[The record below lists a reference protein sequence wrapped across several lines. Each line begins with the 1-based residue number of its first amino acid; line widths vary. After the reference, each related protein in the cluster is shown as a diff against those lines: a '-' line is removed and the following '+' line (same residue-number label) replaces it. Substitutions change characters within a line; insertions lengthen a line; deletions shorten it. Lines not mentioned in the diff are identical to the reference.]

1 MFSFGGSSSKSKSE
15 SESKTFVD
23 PNQQPYLDD
32 INQKAQSL
40 NAQGMPVE
48 GVAGINPTLQNSLD
62 TQNQAGQ
69 MQTSAG
75 TGLMNVGSAQMSGT
89 TNALNYANNA
99 MGENTSGQALQT
111 GANFGNQ
118 MADNTNQIQGSQGI
132 GVNHS
137 MAGNMASNASQ
148 ANTVQ
153 NRGFNQSNINN
164 YINNDVMSGQID
176 AMSRDVTRNLREN
189 ELTGNAA
196 AAIGGGNMGSSR
208 KQMLDFGSSQRA
220 ADRIADASSNIRSN
234 AYNNAMNIESNRAS
248 QNANIASGNNQFN
261 AGAQNTLM
269 GQGYSIDS
277 NQLQGNLNRDQQANM
292 SNQNAV
298 NSANQF
304 GTNIGA
310 NQFNQSVQN
319 QQFGA
324 NMAQNIGQ
332 GGVNNMVSGQNM
344 MNTGVNQS
352 QGAGQYQRDYDQQ
365 LLNQDYREDMAPY
378 QSLEFYDQMVGDPT
392 KLSEASSSSS
402 GKSKSLSF
410 GFGS

>member
-1 MFSFGGSSSKSKSE
+1 MFSFGGSSSKSS
-15 SESKTFVD
+15 SSSNSNTFID

-118 MADNTNQIQGSQGI
+118 MADNTNQIQGSQGS

-153 NRGFNQSNINN
+153 NQGFNQSNLNN

-176 AMSRDVTRNLREN
+176 AMSRDVTRNLQEN

-234 AYNNAMNIESNRAS
+234 AYNNAMNIEANRAS

-261 AGAQNTLM
+261 AGSQNTLM

-277 NQLQGNLNRDQQANM
+277 NQLQGNLNRDQQANI

-304 GTNIGA
+304 GTNLGA
-310 NQFNQSVQN
+310 NQYNVGTNNQYN
-319 QQFGA
+319 A
-324 NMAQNIGQ
+324 AQLGNNIGQ
-332 GGVNNMVSGQNM
+332 SGVNNMVSGQNM
-344 MNTGVNQS
+344 MNTGTGQS
-352 QGAGQYQRDYDQQ
+352 MAAGQYQRDYDQQ
-365 LLNQDYREDMAPY
+365 LLNQDYREDMDPY

-402 GKSKSLSF
+402 GKSKSASF
-410 GFGS
+410 GFG